1 MYQDK
6 CRDDKDYYSILNIDT
21 DSTNEQIK
29 KAYRQQAI
37 IYHPD
42 KNNGDDKQFKKI
54 QEAYDTLSDSTKKHL
69 YDNNID
75 EDQVHLSEDMMGGA
89 TFFAT
94 DPSEIIFH
102 FEELFGNIM
111 SDEKKQRTNNA
122 SGSERNT
129 KKREDTIH
137 KMVTLTLDDVL
148 YGCDKHITYMCD
160 IVCGQCIGEG
170 TTYSGKIH
178 CITCQGRGYI
188 DGFPFPSICRSCNG
202 NAIIKT
208 NLKQCTKCQGNGTL
222 SKEITFELNIP
233 SGQENNSELFI
244 QEHNTCVKIKH
255 VFQDKHVSLRK
266 GNIHVKHKITIEEML
281 CGFKHLIILG
291 SKDKCI
297 TLQKD
302 GYFDVKVLML
312 FDEMGVRLKNGTRGA
327 VVLSCY
333 VEGTNNKDKLIRF
346 KSAFDKIFK

>member
-1 MYQDK
+1 MYQER
-6 CRDDKDYYSILNIDT
+6 CRDDKHYYSILNIDV

-29 KAYRQQAI
+29 KAYRKQAI

-54 QEAYDTLSDSTKKHL
+54 QEAYDILSDSTKKHI

-75 EDQVHLSEDMMGGA
+75 EDQMPFPEDMMSGGGT
-89 TFFAT
+89 TFFTT

-111 SDEKKQRTNNA
+111 SDEKKQRAKNA
-122 SGSERNT
+122 SSSDDKT
-129 KKREDTIH
+129 KTRYEI
-137 KMVTLTLDDVL
+137 VTLSLDDVI
-148 YGCDKHITYMCD
+148 YGCDKQITYTCD
-160 IVCGQCIGEG
+160 VVCGHCMGEG

-208 NLKQCTKCQGNGTL
+208 NLKQCTKCQGNGTI
-222 SKEITFELNIP
+222 SKELTFELNIMP
-233 SGQENNSELFI
+233 GKENNSELFVR
-244 QEHNTCVKIKH
+244 EHDMYVRIKH
-255 VFQDKHVSLRK
+255 VFSNKNISLRK
-266 GNIHVKHKITIEEML
+266 RNIHVKHKITIEEML
-281 CGFKHLIILG
+281 CGFKHFVILG

-302 GYFDVKVLML
+302 GYFDVKVPMI
-312 FDEMGVRLKNGTRGA
+312 FDGMGVYMQDGTRGA
-327 VVLSCY
+327 VILSCC

-346 KSAFDKIFK
+346 KPAFDKIFK